1 MSRFDPALI
10 ARALAA
16 VRAAQAAPAGQVQ
29 EQRETAGDAGAPAPA
44 GGLRAAA
51 KRLFKAMAR
60 RFEGLRFSPYLCPA
74 GVWSIGLGATTYAD
88 GREVKPTD
96 PPISEET
103 AERLL
108 DLTTERT
115 YLPAAERLCPTCDTP
130 ERLAAVTDFAF
141 NLGPTRLKAS
151 TFRKRVL
158 ERDWNAAAD
167 EALRWNRG
175 GGRVLPGLVL
185 RCQARA
191 AMLKESP

>member
-1 MSRFDPALI
+1 MSRFDADLI

-16 VRAAQAAPAGQVQ
+16 VRASQAAP
-29 EQRETAGDAGAPAPA
+29 TPSPAPA
-44 GGLRAAA
+44 VAEQAPDGFRAAA
-51 KRLFKAMAR
+51 KRIMKGLAR
-60 RFEGLRFSPYLCPA
+60 RFEGLFRKPYLCPA
-74 GVWSIGLGATTYAD
+74 GVWTIGMGATAYAD
-88 GREVKPTD
+88 GRPVKPTD
-96 PPISEET
+96 PPISEAA

-108 DLTTERT
+108 DLTVDHT

-130 ERLAAVTDFAF
+130 ARLAAVADFAF

-167 EALRWNRG
+167 EALRWNRA
-175 GGRVLPGLVL
+175 GGRVLRGLTL

-191 AMLKESP
+191 ALLKETQ